1 MNQNKEIIQKIMQK
15 TEFSRLPVK
24 DVELAFSKFER
35 RQTSEEEKIRLTRE
49 LLHKVFGAFGSRK
62 LLTGKNFDREPIW
75 ILNKH
80 LSTRERIP
88 MYKEIY
94 KRILKNTPKNISVI
108 DLGAGIN
115 GLSYSYFIKAGKK
128 VRYSGVEAVGQ
139 IVDLTNNYFKKQ
151 KINAKLVHGS
161 LFDLDTVKTMIKKM
175 PNPKVIFLFKTI
187 DSLEMMQKDYSKK
200 LLLELAPLSEKIVV
214 SFATES
220 FNKRTRFKVKRY
232 WILSFIE
239 ENFKITDS
247 FELGGEMY
255 IVFENKK

>member
-1 MNQNKEIIQKIMQK
+1 MPLS
-15 TEFSRLPVK
+15 TSG
-24 DVELAFSKFER
+24 
-35 RQTSEEEKIRLTRE
+35 QTIRLLEQSAADR
-49 LLHKVFGAFGSRK
+49 LDN
-62 LLTGKNFDREPIW
+62 LTLPHGHTSAKTTYGDNAISAKGNQSLYFWVDIPSSG
-75 ILNKH
+75 
-80 LSTRERIP
+80 LSSQK
-88 MYKEIY
+88 YN
-94 KRILKNTPKNISVI
+94 NTWNISVI

>member
-1 MNQNKEIIQKIMQK
+1 
-15 TEFSRLPVK
+15 
-24 DVELAFSKFER
+24 
-35 RQTSEEEKIRLTRE
+35 
-49 LLHKVFGAFGSRK
+49 
-62 LLTGKNFDREPIW
+62 
-75 ILNKH
+75 
-80 LSTRERIP
+80 
-88 MYKEIY
+88 
-94 KRILKNTPKNISVI
+94 
-108 DLGAGIN
+108 
-115 GLSYSYFIKAGKK
+115 
-128 VRYSGVEAVGQ
+128 
-139 IVDLTNNYFKKQ
+139 
-151 KINAKLVHGS
+151 
-161 LFDLDTVKTMIKKM
+161 M